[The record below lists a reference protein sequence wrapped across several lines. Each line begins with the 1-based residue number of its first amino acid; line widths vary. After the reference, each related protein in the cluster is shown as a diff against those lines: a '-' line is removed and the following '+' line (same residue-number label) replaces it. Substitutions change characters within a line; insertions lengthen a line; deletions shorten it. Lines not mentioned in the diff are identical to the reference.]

1 MSFQSP
7 AQGKLAAPNAI
18 SLEIHALKK
27 MKSPQIVICVV
38 AHADDEALGVGG
50 TLIKHAHAGDKV
62 HIVIA
67 SESESAKSSS
77 SPLDPERLKKAEDW
91 CRITGCNLK
100 SLYGFPDQ
108 KLDQVPAIEIIQR
121 IEKDLVDI
129 SPDIVYTHH
138 PGDMNSDHRVISHAV
153 LAALRPM
160 TSRGSVRAV
169 LAFETPSSTDQ
180 APNVHPYSFEPNYFV
195 SINDVW
201 LRKAE
206 SLSVY
211 ANEIMEFPHPRS
223 MKMIEALAMKRG
235 AECGTA
241 MAEAFC
247 LLRAIDM

>member
-1 MSFQSP
+1 MFTTAS
-7 AQGKLAAPNAI
+7 
-18 SLEIHALKK
+18 H
-27 MKSPQIVICVV
+27 MKYPQRILCVV

-50 TLIKHAHAGDKV
+50 TLIKRALNGDEV

-77 SPLDPERLKKAEDW
+77 SPYDPERLKKAEDW

-108 KLDQVPAIEIIQR
+108 KLDQVPAIEIIHR
-121 IEKDLVDI
+121 IEKDLEEI
-129 SPDIVYTHH
+129 RPDVVFTHH
-138 PGDMNSDHRVISHAV
+138 PGDMNSDHRVLSHAV

-160 TSRGSVRAV
+160 TARGNVKAV

-180 APNVHPYSFEPNYFV
+180 APNIQPYSFQPNYFV
-195 SINDVW
+195 SIGEVW
-201 LRKAE
+201 DRKAE

-211 ANEIMEFPHPRS
+211 VNEIMEFPHPRS

-235 AECGTA
+235 AECGTG

-247 LLRAIDM
+247 LLRAIEL